1 MDSTSQ
7 RSSHDKVLGLKRNT
21 VCPCLFFV
29 VVCLAQLGPAET
41 ASPLYA
47 RGYTVLPVPQR
58 VKLTDRDFRFGPDW
72 RLEIGPE
79 IPQDDVAVQSLR
91 EELESRDQVSLAGP
105 IGRNSAG
112 VLKLAVV
119 ANSISV
125 SGAADRMKDPL
136 ADQAYRL
143 VLAKQTIRVTGNT
156 LTGLFYGVQ
165 TLVQL
170 LKPQDGGLWLP
181 EGEIED
187 WPDLELRTI
196 YWDDA
201 HHLEHMDVLKA
212 ALRQAAFYK
221 INGFS
226 IKLEGHFQYQH
237 AAPIVDPYAL
247 TPAEL
252 QDLTDYALRY
262 HIQLIPY
269 LDGPAHVA
277 FILKHPEYAGLREY
291 PDSNYEFCA
300 TNPDTYKFL
309 TGMYQDLL
317 DANKGSKYFV
327 LSTDE
332 PYYVGL
338 AKNPQCNEA
347 DRAQQLGS
355 VGRVLD
361 EFITKTAGY
370 LHDHGRTVI
379 FWGEYPLKPSDVD
392 ALPPYLVNGETY
404 GPDFDPL
411 FKAHGIRQTVYTSTE
426 GEEPLFPNYYLLPPS
441 SLVHPNRE
449 QESEGRV
456 QEMIDLITDSSIA
469 RLSSMQ
475 PGHPLPGQA
484 DLMGVFIAG
493 WADAG
498 LHPETFWLGYATA
511 PASAWNPRQSPSDEL
526 MSSFYRLFYGPGAAQ
541 MGRVYQLMSEQAEF
555 WDDSWERVPSGAR
568 PPIWGD
574 SDIIFQPPR
583 PAHDQTLT
591 DLPVPSMP
599 LLQLGHDW
607 SLENSRRLELAAN
620 SLAANDQLIDLL
632 HSNLNRIQFNRYN
645 LEVFLSIAELYRQ
658 NLDMIVGLGRI
669 NDALKSAAAAAGR
682 AQASDA
688 VASIDQALDMAEQ
701 IRSERNT
708 ALQGAT
714 ATWYKSWFPRV
725 LEANGRRYLDEVDS
739 VKDHHPVR
747 TVDMSYLVYRELLY
761 PLGEWARTVNDA
773 RNQYATAHGIP
784 IRGGSPDWK
793 ETAAKVTDVVQ

>member
-1 MDSTSQ
+1 MKPESGRS
-7 RSSHDKVLGLKRNT
+7 RSSLIIIRTCGMALARLLALAL
-21 VCPCLFFV
+21 CLPHW
-29 VVCLAQLGPAET
+29 GYAET
-41 ASPLYA
+41 VSPLSA
-47 RGYTVLPVPQR
+47 RGYAVLPVPQR
-58 VKLTDRDFRFGPDW
+58 VKLEDGDFPFGPGW
-72 RLEIGPE
+72 RLEVAAG

-91 EELESRDQVSLAGP
+91 EELESRDHISLAVQ
-105 IGRNSAG
+105 NSRKVAG

-119 ANSISV
+119 SNSTTV
-125 SGAADRMKDPL
+125 SAAADRMTDAL
-136 ADQAYRL
+136 ADQAYR
-143 VLAKQTIRVTGNT
+143 VTLAIGAVSITGNT

-165 TLVQL
+165 TFVQL
-170 LKPQDGGLWLP
+170 LRPQNGSLWLP

-277 FILKHPEYAGLREY
+277 FILKHPEYAGLREF

-300 TNPDTYKFL
+300 TNPDTYKLLFS
-309 TGMYQDLL
+309 MYQDLL

-338 AKNPQCNEA
+338 AKNAQCNEV

-370 LHDHGRTVI
+370 LRDHGRTPL
-379 FWGEYPLKPSDVD
+379 FWGEYPLKPADIESLPSD
-392 ALPPYLVNGETY
+392 LINGETY
-404 GPDFDPL
+404 GPDFDPV
-411 FKAHGIRQTVYTSTE
+411 FKAHGIRQMVYTSTE
-426 GEEPLFPNYYLLPPS
+426 GEAPLFPNYYLLPPAS
-441 SLVHPNRE
+441 VLHPDRE
-449 QESEGRV
+449 QESQGRV
-456 QEMIDLITDSSIA
+456 QEMIDLITDNLIPSV
-469 RLSSMQ
+469 SSMQ
-475 PGHPLPGQA
+475 SGHSSAGQA

-498 LHPETFWLGYATA
+498 VHPETFWLGYATA
-511 PASAWNPRQSPSDEL
+511 PASAWNPCDAANEL
-526 MSSFYRLFYGPGAAQ
+526 MNSFYRLFYGPGSVE

-555 WDDSWERVPSGAR
+555 WDDSWERVPSAAR

-574 SDIIFQPPR
+574 SEHIFQPPR
-583 PAHDQTLT
+583 PAYDQTLT
-591 DLPVPSMP
+591 NLPVPTIP

-607 SLENSRRLELAAN
+607 MLENSRRVELAAN
-620 SLAANDQLIDLL
+620 SLAANDELIDLL
-632 HSNLNRIQFNRYN
+632 RSNLDRVQFNRYN

-658 NLDMIVGLGRI
+658 NLEMIVGLGRI
-669 NDALKSAAAAAGR
+669 NDLLKSAAADAGR
-682 AQASDA
+682 ARASEA
-688 VASIDQALDMAEQ
+688 VASIDQALDLAER
-701 IRSERNT
+701 IRSARND
-708 ALQGAT
+708 ALQNAV

-725 LEANGRRYLDEVDS
+725 GEANGRRYLDEVDS
-739 VKDHHPVR
+739 VKDHRPVR

-761 PLGEWARTVNDA
+761 PLGDWAEGVNAA
-773 RNQYATAHGIP
+773 RNQYAQAHSLP
-784 IRGGSPDWK
+784 IRGDNPPLRD
-793 ETAAKVTDVVQ
+793 TAQ

>member
-1 MDSTSQ
+1 MESKSRRS
-7 RSSHDKVLGLKRNT
+7 RSSLILILRRGT
-21 VCPCLFFV
+21 AFACLFV
-29 VVCLAQLGPAET
+29 LALFSPKGGHAET
-41 ASPLYA
+41 VSPLYA

-58 VKLTDRDFRFGPDW
+58 VKLEDRDLRFGPDW
-72 RLEIGPE
+72 RLELGAGVPR
-79 IPQDDVAVQSLR
+79 DDVAIQSLR
-91 EELESRDQVSLAGP
+91 EELESRDQITLAGA
-105 IGRNSAG
+105 NSRTAAG

-119 ANSISV
+119 PNSITV
-125 SGAADRMKDPL
+125 SAATDRMKDAL
-136 ADQAYRL
+136 ADQAYRITL
-143 VLAKQTIRVTGNT
+143 STATVSITGNT
-156 LTGLFYGVQ
+156 LTGVFYGVQ
-165 TLVQL
+165 TFVQL
-170 LKPQDGGLWLP
+170 LKPQSGSLWLP

-212 ALRQAAFYK
+212 VLRQAAFYK

-226 IKLEGHFQYQH
+226 LKLEGHFQYQH

-277 FILKHPEYAGLREY
+277 FILKHPEYAGLREF
-291 PDSNYEFCA
+291 PESNYEFCA
-300 TNPDTYKFL
+300 TNPDTYKLL
-309 TGMYQDLL
+309 TGMFQDLL
-317 DANKGSKYFV
+317 DANKDSKYFV

-338 AKNPQCNEA
+338 AKNAQCGEA
-347 DRAQQLGS
+347 DRARELGS

-361 EFITKTAGY
+361 EFVTKTAGY

-379 FWGEYPLKPSDVD
+379 FWGEYPLKPADID
-392 ALPPYLVNGETY
+392 ALPSYLINGETY

-411 FKAHGIRQTVYTSTE
+411 FKAHGIRQMVYTSVE
-426 GEEPLFPNYYLLPPS
+426 GEEPLFPNYYLLPPA
-441 SLVHPNRE
+441 SLLHPSRE

-456 QEMIDLITDSSIA
+456 QEMIDLITDSSVA
-469 RLSSMQ
+469 PLSSMQ
-475 PGHPLPGQA
+475 SGHPAPGQA

-511 PASAWNPRQSPSDEL
+511 PASAWNPRASAADEL
-526 MSSFYRLFYGPGAAQ
+526 MNSFYRLFYGPGATQ

-555 WDDSWERVPSGAR
+555 WDDSWERIPSGAR

-574 SDIIFQPPR
+574 SDRIFQPPR
-583 PAHDQTLT
+583 PAHDQTLAN
-591 DLPVPSMP
+591 LPVPTVP

-607 SLENSRRLELAAN
+607 TLENSRRLGLAAK
-620 SLAANDQLIDLL
+620 SLAANGELIDLL
-632 HSNLNRIQFNRYN
+632 RSNLDRVQFNRYN

-658 NLDMIVGLGRI
+658 NLDMIVNLGRI
-669 NDALKSAAAAAGR
+669 NDLLKSAAADAGR
-682 AQASDA
+682 AQAPEA
-688 VASIDQALDMAEQ
+688 VASVDQALDLAER
-701 IRSERNT
+701 IRSERNE
-708 ALQGAT
+708 ALQNAVT
-714 ATWYKSWFPRV
+714 TWYKSWFPRV
-725 LEANGRRYLDEVDS
+725 SEANGRRYLDEVDS

-761 PLGEWARTVNDA
+761 PLGEWAKAATEA
-773 RNQYATAHGIP
+773 RNQYAQAHGMP
-784 IRGGSPDWK
+784 ARDNVSDWK
-793 ETAAKVTDVVQ
+793 DTVKPVAADR